1 MSTISRHHADTIVKR
16 KELKYFISYAQ
27 YISIANTLRK
37 ILNPD
42 RHNKNGKGYFVR
54 SLYFDTLDNKSFEEK
69 MAGIENKIKYRL
81 RVYDINTA
89 WVKFEIKSKFND
101 SSVKEAALIR
111 RKDAIEIQNQN
122 YEVLYNND
130 PILKKAYRDFKKQ
143 HYRPVVVVEYE
154 REAYTYDFND
164 IRIVFD
170 KDLRATASNLDIFD
184 KKSFLT
190 SKIKKGLVVMEIKY
204 NNFIPRFIKKILQ
217 IPSFERSAISKYC
230 IGRLDVY
237 DGIL

>member
-1 MSTISRHHADTIVKR
+1 MIKMHADTIVKR

-27 YISIANTLRK
+27 YIYIANILRK

-54 SLYFDTLDNKSFEEK
+54 SLYFDTLQNKSFEEK
-69 MAGIENKIKYRL
+69 MAGVENRSKYRL
-81 RVYDINTA
+81 RIYDINSA
-89 WVKFEIKSKFND
+89 WAKFEIKSKYNE
-101 SSVKEAALIR
+101 SLIKETALVK

-122 YEVLYNND
+122 YEALYNND
-130 PILKKAYRDFKKQ
+130 TILKKAYRDFKKQ
-143 HYRPVVVVEYE
+143 HYHPVVLIEYE
-154 REAYTYDFND
+154 REAFTYDFND
-164 IRIVFD
+164 IRIVLD
-170 KDLRATASNLDIFD
+170 TNLRATTSNLDIFD
-184 KKSFLT
+184 KRSFLT

-237 DGIL
+237 DSIL